1 MTYHNAIRYFEDEFK
16 LNNIASIQPNSEVQ
30 PSALHISEIS
40 QSIKKNKIRCLF
52 YNRPEK
58 PALIKTLQK
67 NSGAAAFALN
77 PVGVDI
83 DTGFDAW
90 FNIMLD
96 VSKNLSACLNNK

>member
-30 PSALHISEIS
+30 PSALHIREIS
-40 QSIKKNKIRCLF
+40 QSIKKHKIRCLF

-58 PALIKTLQK
+58 PSLLKTLQK
-67 NSGAAAFALN
+67 KNDAIAFALD

-83 DTGFDAW
+83 DTGIDAW

-96 VSKNLSACLNNK
+96 VSDNLSACLNNG